1 MSFETDIEALTGLSI
16 DGSSSPTETEITQFI
31 RDGVI
36 DVISKVLEFK
46 PEEGSL
52 FSRVDMML

>member
-36 DVISKVLEFK
+36 DVISKVLEFN
-46 PEEGSL
+46 PEYRS
-52 FSRVDMML
+52 